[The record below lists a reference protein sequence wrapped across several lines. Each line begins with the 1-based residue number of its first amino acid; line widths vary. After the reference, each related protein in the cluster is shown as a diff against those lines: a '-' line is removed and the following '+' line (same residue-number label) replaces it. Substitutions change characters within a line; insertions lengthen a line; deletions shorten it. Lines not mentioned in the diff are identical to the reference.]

1 MCYGLKKKSYFQE
14 LLCNIP
20 LVTSCYRN
28 WVSCLSDLCTVNWR
42 ICRMTMPLRLDDR
55 SIDFLFVLLSRQ
67 RNSGRYL
74 PTNETFEAW
83 EKGNDYNEDVKVG
96 LTQKCRSC
104 NVSENCLMLRRDS
117 YWRMFLKTISFK
129 IDLY

>member
-1 MCYGLKKKSYFQE
+1 
-14 LLCNIP
+14 
-20 LVTSCYRN
+20 
-28 WVSCLSDLCTVNWR
+28 
-42 ICRMTMPLRLDDR
+42 MPLRLDDR

-96 LTQKCRSC
+96 LTQKCRSY
-104 NVSENCLMLRRDS
+104 M
-117 YWRMFLKTISFK
+117 
-129 IDLY
+129 